1 MDAIRAHQC
10 SCQAAQ
16 VHRGIVA
23 PPFYWHCHDT
33 GGYSAWA
40 HKRAGQVR
48 PWLTPIPPWMFL
60 KNICYH
66 IRAVDTLGFHGAIL
80 FSGHS
85 GPHRLDVPIV
95 LDIMQAHVGV
105 RLYSTMS
112 VSTDI
117 SRFNDK

>member
-1 MDAIRAHQC
+1 
-10 SCQAAQ
+10 
-16 VHRGIVA
+16 
-23 PPFYWHCHDT
+23 
-33 GGYSAWA
+33 
-40 HKRAGQVR
+40 
-48 PWLTPIPPWMFL
+48 MFL

-117 SRFNDK
+117 SRFNDNKGQGGHAGRGETSVLWAVAPDCVDMSECRKRTTMIAPRILQWVTTTNYPAAVQVK

>member
-1 MDAIRAHQC
+1 
-10 SCQAAQ
+10 
-16 VHRGIVA
+16 
-23 PPFYWHCHDT
+23 
-33 GGYSAWA
+33 
-40 HKRAGQVR
+40 
-48 PWLTPIPPWMFL
+48 MFL

-66 IRAVDTLGFHGAIL
+66 IRAVDALGFHGAIL

-112 VSTDI
+112 VSTDV
-117 SRFNDK
+117 SRFDDEGAGRARWPRGNLSAVGCGTRLRGYVPNAGKGRR